1 MKIDVRILATRL
13 DNHGGGE
20 IDPGRDR
27 ATGGSSR
34 REKPRACCDI
44 KKPRAFLHTQGVEQR
59 GI

>member
-1 MKIDVRILATRL
+1 MKIDVRILAPRL

-27 ATGGSSR
+27 ATGGGSR
-34 REKPRACCDI
+34 REKPRARCDI
-44 KKPRAFLHTQGVEQR
+44 EKPRAFPHTQGVEQR